1 MCIWYFELLPV
12 WHIIDWKLS
21 IAFIDLALNSVDRL
35 YKCVVVFVCLKTVRI
50 LISVF
55 FPLLIQGLL
64 NDHIDAVDFLMDQ
77 NNVVSHINP
86 SILGAE
92 RRYLHFRSTSGNY
105 FSQHNCLL
113 LFSLSKSNVVFYI
126 LQFHLMCRTSLLSP
140 FWTHK
145 IKVL

>member
-21 IAFIDLALNSVDRL
+21 IAFIDLALNSVDRRC
-35 YKCVVVFVCLKTVRI
+35 KCVVVFVCLKTVRI

-113 LFSLSKSNVVFYI
+113 LFSLFKSNTLYFTFCSSI
-126 LQFHLMCRTSLLSP
+126 WCAGLLY
-140 FWTHK
+140 FLLFGLTR
-145 IKVL
+145 

>member
-21 IAFIDLALNSVDRL
+21 IAFIDLALNSVDRR

-50 LISVF
+50 LISVI

-77 NNVVSHINP
+77 INVVSHINP

-113 LFSLSKSNVVFYI
+113 LFSLSKSNMLYFTFCSSI
-126 LQFHLMCRTSLLSP
+126 WCAGLLY
-140 FWTHK
+140 FLLFGLTR
-145 IKVL
+145 

>member
-1 MCIWYFELLPV
+1 MCIWYFELLPA

-21 IAFIDLALNSVDRL
+21 IAFIDLALNSVDRR
-35 YKCVVVFVCLKTVRI
+35 YKCVVVFVLK
-50 LISVF
+50 LSGYWFLYF

-113 LFSLSKSNVVFYI
+113 LFSLSKSNMLYFTFCSSI
-126 LQFHLMCRTSLLSP
+126 WCAGLLY
-140 FWTHK
+140 FLLFGLTR
-145 IKVL
+145 

>member
-1 MCIWYFELLPV
+1 M
-12 WHIIDWKLS
+12 
-21 IAFIDLALNSVDRL
+21 
-35 YKCVVVFVCLKTVRI
+35 VVFVCLKTVRI

-64 NDHIDAVDFLMDQ
+64 NDHINAVDFLMDQ

-113 LFSLSKSNVVFYI
+113 LFSLSKSNMLYFTFCSSI
-126 LQFHLMCRTSLLSP
+126 
-140 FWTHK
+140 
-145 IKVL
+145 